1 MSDLMIHKF
10 FAILID
16 LGMENLG
23 DLLEQLHLEDLR
35 MSRVWGRLYLSWV
48 CLWSYVGGA
57 QH

>member
-35 MSRVWGRLYLSWV
+35 MSRVWGRLYLIWV
-48 CLWSYVGGA
+48 CLWSCVGGA

>member
-35 MSRVWGRLYLSWV
+35 MRRVWGRLYLSWA